1 MFCKKLD
8 HLISKVGMETLCERR
23 TNMDSYKKLL
33 ESARR
38 NSNDALSSP
47 QLSTSIT
54 VECTAHFSNQR
65 SIFPVFRIMQMRT
78 KNFLNVTLA
87 MLVIVWAGSLYA
99 QERGTYSSMVPEA
112 AYGTSAYVEPF
123 GVPLAPGIYLANFM
137 ILYFVKPEVAA
148 NMPSYRAVLPQEVYE
163 CLVENPTGCPYVG
176 MAQYFAEQALEV
188 GGSRNSNTFWPS
200 ICQIDPRWD
209 ALVPP
214 EYRQPDQINQPLGR
228 KKADK
233 LARLLSM
240 DRDMILTDE
249 QYECMMGTDQNPP
262 SNDNGRDIIR
272 ACLYDLTNSKVAEVI
287 IPLSSYG
294 LSLDDK
300 GNVRSNCAPEAPCL
314 EFNELAID
322 GSLDEIAVQC
332 GFEEKLQR
340 LIDPRYTK
348 TPFPEL
354 IVGGVECQKEWGPE
368 SGLPCIVEN
377 TSPGKGGQ

>member
-1 MFCKKLD
+1 MINRGAWNPLQK
-8 HLISKVGMETLCERR
+8 E
-23 TNMDSYKKLL
+23 TNMDNHKKLL
-33 ESARR
+33 ESIKRGI
-38 NSNDALSSP
+38 L
-47 QLSTSIT
+47 
-54 VECTAHFSNQR
+54 
-65 SIFPVFRIMQMRT
+65 RIMKMRT
-78 KNFLNVTLA
+78 KSILNLTLVV
-87 MLVIVWAGSLYA
+87 LVIVWAGNVYS
-99 QERGTYSSMVPEA
+99 QERGTGPSMTASGPSS
-112 AYGTSAYVEPF
+112 TYVEPF

-137 ILYFVKPEVAA
+137 LLYFINPDVAA
-148 NMPSYRAVLPQEVYE
+148 NMPAYRAALPQEVYE

-340 LIDPRYTK
+340 LIGPRYTK

-354 IVGGVECQKEWGPE
+354 IGGGVECQKEWGPE